1 MFKKISVKVTVYVNV
16 LLLIVM
22 VVGAWFIVS
31 QQSRHLEQQLLERG
45 KIEAVLGARFTG
57 RILEEAIDNGVFS
70 VKDAFDTEYEEIPG
84 FEPAKYHTRYDF
96 YLDKALLAI
105 EDEFLKDESV
115 VFAVAVDV
123 NGYLPTHNTLY
134 QQPITGDVEKDKTG
148 NRTKR
153 IFNDSVGLSAA
164 QNLEEGFLQV
174 YARDTGETMWDISAP
189 IIVKGKHWGGF
200 RIGFSLAKVNQQKMV
215 LQQSLMIMLMAIL
228 VISIVAVVVTVGRA
242 LKPLETLTQAASDL
256 ADGKVDEVITAE
268 STDEVGK
275 LADALERLRVS
286 LKAAMDR
293 LRKKNS

>member
-1 MFKKISVKVTVYVNV
+1 MFKKISVKVAVYVNV

-22 VVGAWFIVS
+22 LVGAWFIIN
-31 QQSRHLEQQLLERG
+31 QQSQHLEQQLFERG
-45 KIEAVLGARFTG
+45 KSEAILGARFTG

-84 FEPAKYHTRYDF
+84 FEPAKYRTRYDF

-134 QQPITGDVEKDKTG
+134 QQPITGDIEKDKNG

-153 IFNDSVGLSAA
+153 IFNDPVGLGAA

-189 IIVKGKHWGGF
+189 IMVKGKHWGGF
-200 RIGFSLAKVNQQKMV
+200 RIGFFF
-215 LQQSLMIMLMAIL
+215 
-228 VISIVAVVVTVGRA
+228 
-242 LKPLETLTQAASDL
+242 
-256 ADGKVDEVITAE
+256 DESE
-268 STDEVGK
+268 STKNDAATVTH
-275 LADALERLRVS
+275 ADHAGYSGHFRHCGSDHRG
-286 LKAAMDR
+286 
-293 LRKKNS
+293 

>member
-215 LQQSLMIMLMAIL
+215 LQQSLMFMLMAIL